1 MEISRIGTEM
11 VSEAHEKEPHLVHN
25 KKSKRTL
32 KNKQEPEPDAIFK
45 QLEEKKEL
53 LELGINSYLYK
64 FGINGIL
71 KNDVVELLKEK
82 WYELVID
89 ESILEAGKS
98 PEL

>member
-1 MEISRIGTEM
+1 M
-11 VSEAHEKEPHLVHN
+11 
-25 KKSKRTL
+25 
-32 KNKQEPEPDAIFK
+32 
-45 QLEEKKEL
+45 
-53 LELGINSYLYK
+53 YK

-98 PEL
+98 PELEKYFFDDMEE